1 MKKLM
6 NIGKSILNLLFPPA
20 CVVCGES
27 VGTCGVC
34 DNCKTRFR
42 REMFSTCPE
51 CGKTADK
58 CTCGMRNFDLPSER
72 TTNIGGKTSLSL
84 TFYKNLINRD
94 EDRVTEKMM
103 FALKE
108 RHVLFDF
115 FADLVAGAVRR
126 EFDKAGVDLSD
137 WILTYIP
144 RSEAKK
150 IEMGYDQSEE
160 VVRRTAEILGIKY
173 AETLNRLK
181 GSEQKTLDSRNREI
195 NAANSI
201 VPIRENVV
209 ADGKYI
215 LFDDI
220 MTTGASLSIGIRN
233 LRFCGAA
240 EVFPVTIAKTGEKC
254 RNN

>member
-1 MKKLM
+1 MNKLM
-6 NIGKSILNLLFPPA
+6 NIGKSILNLLFPPV
-20 CVVCGES
+20 CVVCGGR
-27 VGTCGVC
+27 VDTGGVC
-34 DNCKTRFR
+34 DSCKIKFR
-42 REMFSTCPE
+42 REMFTQCRD

-58 CTCGMRNFDLPSER
+58 CTCGMRNFDLPPDK
-72 TTNIGGKTSLSL
+72 TTHIGGKNSLSL
-84 TFYKNLINRD
+84 TFYRNSMNRD

-108 RHVLFDF
+108 KHVLFDF
-115 FADLVAGAVRR
+115 FADLVSGAVRR
-126 EFDKAGVDLSD
+126 EFDKAEIDLSG

-160 VVRRTAEILGIKY
+160 IVRRAAEILGIPY

-181 GSEQKTLDSRNREI
+181 GSEQKTLDSRHREI
-195 NAANSI
+195 NAENSI

-209 ADGKYI
+209 PGGKYI

-240 EVFPVTIAKTGEKC
+240 EVFPVTIARTGEKF
-254 RNN
+254 RKN